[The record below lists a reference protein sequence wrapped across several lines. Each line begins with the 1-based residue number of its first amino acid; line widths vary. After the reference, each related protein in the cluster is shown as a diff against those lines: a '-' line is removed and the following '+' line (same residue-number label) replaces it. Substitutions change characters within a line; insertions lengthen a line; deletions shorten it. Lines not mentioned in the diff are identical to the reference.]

1 MIKLKTFKTIQE
13 ATKLTPAE
21 LNKNNSNTG
30 EARLDILARL
40 IKGSQPLELAKG
52 GTFVVTD
59 IDDALAQ
66 IEIFKKLNKPFNL
79 VSNDKVISSSLLAK
93 SGVFGGG
100 SGSGGGSLN
109 TKITESHQC
118 VICQAMLDNGMQDE
132 DYFMNDDIIESAYKL
147 VDVDASLDE
156 ILSVEGTWFHSS
168 YESAKMLIKGG
179 YINKSHTFHRNSKL
193 MNGLYALK
201 DVAYKNSNQ
210 KAVKDDKWNPGDIWA
225 IEKGFNIKSMNVDTI
240 TGYNKD
246 ILQAFVD
253 RKLVGISLKLV
264 KRKAKSQEYNIKLP
278 PDTDDHKLLKIL
290 FQGEKR
296 GTFWSNKGATILFD
310 EGKFALKDGSP
321 GGSIKGEIVL
331 KTARGGGAGWSVM
344 QDAAKQV
351 FKKKVPN
358 HKAGIYKHAKAI
370 AKKKSKRSIAV
381 FYKLYNHFYKDD
393 TQEQFEEELFKKDV
407 NWISAKLACL
417 YILYFVDINTGP
429 KANRWITKIINYA
442 GSKSEDSSAY
452 VKIYE

>member
-1 MIKLKTFKTIQE
+1 MIKLKRFNTLQE

-21 LNKNNSNTG
+21 LNKNNSKTG

-40 IKGSQPLELAKG
+40 IKASQPLELAKG

-132 DYFMNDDIIESAYKL
+132 DYFMNEDIIKSAYKL

-210 KAVKDDKWNPGDIWA
+210 KAVKDDKWNPGA
-225 IEKGFNIKSMNVDTI
+225 VSYTHL
-240 TGYNKD
+240 T
-246 ILQAFVD
+246 
-253 RKLVGISLKLV
+253 
-264 KRKAKSQEYNIKLP
+264 LP
-278 PDTDDHKLLKIL
+278 T
-290 FQGEKR
+290 
-296 GTFWSNKGATILFD
+296 
-310 EGKFALKDGSP
+310 
-321 GGSIKGEIVL
+321 
-331 KTARGGGAGWSVM
+331 
-344 QDAAKQV
+344 
-351 FKKKVPN
+351 
-358 HKAGIYKHAKAI
+358 
-370 AKKKSKRSIAV
+370 
-381 FYKLYNHFYKDD
+381 
-393 TQEQFEEELFKKDV
+393 
-407 NWISAKLACL
+407 
-417 YILYFVDINTGP
+417 
-429 KANRWITKIINYA
+429 NR
-442 GSKSEDSSAY
+442 E
-452 VKIYE
+452 V